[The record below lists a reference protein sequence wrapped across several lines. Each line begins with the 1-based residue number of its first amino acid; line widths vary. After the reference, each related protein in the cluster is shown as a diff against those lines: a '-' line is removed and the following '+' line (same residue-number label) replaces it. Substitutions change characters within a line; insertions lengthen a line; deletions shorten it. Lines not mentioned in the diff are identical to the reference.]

1 MRIFISETMQKSI
14 KRNFASKKS
23 KAKEQRKKIG

>member
-1 MRIFISETMQKSI
+1 MRIFLPKTMRKSI

-23 KAKEQRKKIG
+23 KAEEQRKKIG